1 MSTLISIIMP
11 AYNVENYIGKSIES
25 IIDQEY
31 SNWEL
36 IVVNDGSTD
45 NTCEVVTAFTL
56 RDSRIKLLNQENR
69 GVSSAR
75 NRGINAATGEYLA
88 FLDGDDL
95 WDSRFLAE
103 VVSAKETNDADL
115 AYSGYKAFYEDGR
128 SRAFKFQ
135 YMDGDILVSYL
146 NEFVSM
152 HIGSLVVDKSMLN
165 EFNIRFTEGCAIG
178 EDVEFIIKMLCVAKV
193 YSVRKE
199 LMLYRM
205 RRPGSATNSIFKWQS
220 HISGIKS
227 FERIKMFI
235 LEKCSMIAKCE
246 EIFNILDNKTG
257 KYRYWLLWKMVK
269 FGYHTEAF
277 QMLADPACIQEL
289 ERMKAFNLSFK
300 QRLRYHAILS
310 KNGYVWKCCG
320 MFKVRA

>member
-1 MSTLISIIMP
+1 MGTLVSIIMP

-31 SNWEL
+31 NNWEL

-45 NTCEVVTAFTL
+45 STCEVVRAFTL
-56 RDSRIKLLNQENR
+56 RDSRIRFLDQENR
-69 GVSSAR
+69 GVSVAR
-75 NRGINAATGEYLA
+75 NRGINAASGEYVA

-95 WDSRFLAE
+95 WDKQFLAE
-103 VVSAKETNDADL
+103 VIAAKEANNVHM

-128 SRAFKFQ
+128 SRVFKYN
-135 YMDGDILVSYL
+135 YMDGDILVAYL
-146 NEFVSM
+146 NETVGM

-165 EFNIRFTEGCAIG
+165 EFNIRFTEGCTIG
-178 EDVEFIIKMLCVAKV
+178 EDLEFILKILCVAKV
-193 YSVRKE
+193 CSVRKE

-205 RRPGSATNSIFKWQS
+205 RRPGSATNSAFKWQA
-220 HISGIKS
+220 HISGIQS

-235 LEKCSMIAKCE
+235 LERHLKVVNREA
-246 EIFNILDNKTG
+246 IFNILDNKTG

-269 FGYHTEAF
+269 FGYHTEAL
-277 QMLADPACIQEL
+277 QMLADPACIREL
-289 ERMKAFNLSFK
+289 DKLKALKLSLR

-310 KNGYVWKCCG
+310 KKRYIWNCCE
-320 MFKVRA
+320 MFKSR